1 MEILMYTIGV
11 VSTKGGVG
19 KTTLAANLGAILT
32 DFGLRVLLIDT
43 DPQASLSKYFEL
55 KTEAELGLVEMIRDG
70 ELSSIKV
77 SETVLPGSSN

>member
-1 MEILMYTIGV
+1 MYTIGV

-19 KTTLAANLGAILT
+19 KTTLAANLGAILA

-55 KTEAELGLVEMIRDG
+55 QTEAELGLVEMIRDG

>member
-1 MEILMYTIGV
+1 M
-11 VSTKGGVG
+11 
-19 KTTLAANLGAILT
+19 
-32 DFGLRVLLIDT
+32 LLIDT